1 VTSNQ
6 DQSRISP
13 PEKLN
18 SIHQIEDF
26 DSGIE
31 PLDSWLKRRALG
43 NEAEGASRTYV
54 VCVGDI
60 VLGYY
65 CLSSGAFANNV
76 ATGKVRA
83 SRGTRP
89 ARNMPDPI
97 PVMII
102 GRLAVDR
109 HWQGKGIGRGLLRDA
124 VLRTLKAAEIVGI
137 RAILVHAISAEAK
150 QFYEQ
155 YRFTA
160 SSLEPLTLMVKVSD
174 VAKSLGLPE

>member
-1 VTSNQ
+1 VASNQ
-6 DQSRISP
+6 DQNRIRP
-13 PEKLN
+13 PEKLT
-18 SIHQIEDF
+18 STHQIEDF

-54 VCVGDI
+54 VCAGDI
-60 VLGYY
+60 VVGYY
-65 CLSSGAFANNV
+65 CLSNGAIASNI
-76 ATGKVRA
+76 ATGKVK
-83 SRGTRP
+83 
-89 ARNMPDPI
+89 RNMPDPI

-109 HWQGKGIGRGLLRDA
+109 NWQGKGIGRGLLRDA
-124 VLRTLKAAEIVGI
+124 VLRTLKASEIAGI

-160 SSLEPLTLMVKVSD
+160 SSLEPLTLMVKISD
-174 VAKSLGLPE
+174 VARSLGLPE

>member
-1 VTSNQ
+1 MASNQ
-6 DQSRISP
+6 DQNRIRL
-13 PEKLN
+13 PEKLT
-18 SIHQIEDF
+18 STHQIEDF

-54 VCVGDI
+54 VCAGD
-60 VLGYY
+60 VVVGYY
-65 CLSSGAFANNV
+65 CLSNGAIASNI
-76 ATGKVRA
+76 ATGKVK
-83 SRGTRP
+83 
-89 ARNMPDPI
+89 RNMPDPI

-109 HWQGKGIGRGLLRDA
+109 NWQGKGIGRGLLRDA
-124 VLRTLKAAEIVGI
+124 VLRTLKASEIAGI

-160 SSLEPLTLMVKVSD
+160 SSLEPLTLMVKISD

>member
-1 VTSNQ
+1 MSKEEQN
-6 DQSRISP
+6 RIRP
-13 PEKLN
+13 PEKL
-18 SIHQIEDF
+18 SSTHQIADF

-54 VCVGDI
+54 VCVGD
-60 VLGYY
+60 VVVGYY
-65 CLSSGAFANNV
+65 CLSNGAIANSV
-76 ATGKVRA
+76 ATGKVR
-83 SRGTRP
+83 
-89 ARNMPDPI
+89 RNMPDPI

-124 VLRTLKAAEIVGI
+124 VLRTLKAAEIAGI
-137 RAILVHAISAEAK
+137 RAILVHAISEEAK
-150 QFYEQ
+150 QFYEK

-174 VAKSLGLPE
+174 VAKSLGFPV

>member
-1 VTSNQ
+1 VVSKQDSN
-6 DQSRISP
+6 RICP
-13 PEKLN
+13 PEKL
-18 SIHQIEDF
+18 SSTHQIGDF

-31 PLDSWLKRRALG
+31 PLDRWLKRRALG

-54 VCVGDI
+54 VCVGD
-60 VLGYY
+60 VVVGYY
-65 CLSSGAFANNV
+65 CLSTGSIANNI
-76 ATGKVRA
+76 ATGKVK
-83 SRGTRP
+83 
-89 ARNMPDPI
+89 RNMPDPI

-109 HWQGKGIGRGLLRDA
+109 NWQGKGIGRGLLRDA
-124 VLRTLKAAEIVGI
+124 VLRTLKAAEIAGI

-160 SSLEPLTLMVKVSD
+160 SSLEPLTLMVKISD

>member
-1 VTSNQ
+1 MGSEQ
-6 DQSRISP
+6 EQQRINP
-13 PEKLN
+13 PEKL
-18 SIHQIEDF
+18 SSTHQIEDF

-54 VCVGDI
+54 VCAEDI
-60 VLGYY
+60 VVGYY
-65 CLSSGAFANNV
+65 CLSSGAIANNI
-76 ATGKVRA
+76 ATGKVR
-83 SRGTRP
+83 
-89 ARNMPDPI
+89 RNMPDPI

-124 VLRTLKAAEIVGI
+124 VLRTLKAAEIAGI
-137 RAILVHAISAEAK
+137 RAILVHAISEEAK

-155 YRFTA
+155 YRFTS

>member
-1 VTSNQ
+1 MGSKQ
-6 DQSRISP
+6 DQNQLRQ
-13 PEKLN
+13 PEKL
-18 SIHQIEDF
+18 SSTHQIEDF

-54 VCVGDI
+54 VCSGD
-60 VLGYY
+60 VVVGYY
-65 CLSSGAFANNV
+65 CLSTGSISNNI
-76 ATGKVRA
+76 ATGKVR
-83 SRGTRP
+83 
-89 ARNMPDPI
+89 RNMPDPI

-102 GRLAVDR
+102 GRLAVDL

-124 VLRTLKAAEIVGI
+124 VLRTLKAAEIAGI
-137 RAILVHAISAEAK
+137 RAILVHAISEEAR

-160 SSLEPLTLMVKVSD
+160 STLEPLTLMVKVSD
-174 VAKSLGLPE
+174 VANSLGLPE

>member
-1 VTSNQ
+1 VASNQ
-6 DQSRISP
+6 DQNQIRP
-13 PEKLN
+13 PEKL
-18 SIHQIEDF
+18 SSTHQIENF

-43 NEAEGASRTYV
+43 NESEGASRTYV
-54 VCVGDI
+54 VCAGGVA
-60 VLGYY
+60 VGYY
-65 CLSSGAFANNV
+65 CLSNGAIANNI
-76 ATGKVRA
+76 ATGKVK
-83 SRGTRP
+83 
-89 ARNMPDPI
+89 RNMPDPI

-109 HWQGKGIGRGLLRDA
+109 NWQGKGIGRGLLRDA
-124 VLRTLKAAEIVGI
+124 VLRTLKAADIAGI
-137 RAILVHAISAEAK
+137 RAILVHTISEEAK

-174 VAKSLGLPE
+174 VAKSLGLSE

>member
-1 VTSNQ
+1 VASNQ
-6 DQSRISP
+6 DPNRIRP
-13 PEKLN
+13 PEKLS

-31 PLDSWLKRRALG
+31 PLDIWLKRRALG

-54 VCVGDI
+54 VCAGD
-60 VLGYY
+60 VVVGYY
-65 CLSSGAFANNV
+65 CLSNGAIANNI
-76 ATGKVRA
+76 ATGKVK
-83 SRGTRP
+83 
-89 ARNMPDPI
+89 RNMPDPI

-109 HWQGKGIGRGLLRDA
+109 NWQGKGIGRGLLRDA
-124 VLRTLKAAEIVGI
+124 VLRTLKAAEIAGI
-137 RAILVHAISAEAK
+137 RAILVHAISEEAK

-160 SSLEPLTLMVKVSD
+160 STLEPLTLMVKISD

>member
-1 VTSNQ
+1 MASNQ
-6 DQSRISP
+6 DQNRIRP
-13 PEKLN
+13 PEKLS

-43 NEAEGASRTYV
+43 NAEGASRTYV
-54 VCVGDI
+54 VCAGD
-60 VLGYY
+60 VVVGYY
-65 CLSSGAFANNV
+65 CLSNGAIANNI
-76 ATGKVRA
+76 ATGKVK
-83 SRGTRP
+83 
-89 ARNMPDPI
+89 RNMPDPI

-109 HWQGKGIGRGLLRDA
+109 NWQGKGIGRGLWRDA
-124 VLRTLKAAEIVGI
+124 VLRTLKASEIAGI
-137 RAILVHAISAEAK
+137 RAILVRAISAEAK

-160 SSLEPLTLMVKVSD
+160 STLEPLTLMVKVRD

>member
-1 VTSNQ
+1 VASNQ
-6 DQSRISP
+6 DQNRIRP
-13 PEKLN
+13 PEKLT
-18 SIHQIEDF
+18 STHQIEDF

-54 VCVGDI
+54 VCAGD
-60 VLGYY
+60 VVVGYY
-65 CLSSGAFANNV
+65 CLSNGAIASNI
-76 ATGKVRA
+76 ATGKVK
-83 SRGTRP
+83 
-89 ARNMPDPI
+89 RNMPDPI

-109 HWQGKGIGRGLLRDA
+109 NWQSKGIGRGLLRDA
-124 VLRTLKAAEIVGI
+124 VLRTIKAAEIGGI

-160 SSLEPLTLMVKVSD
+160 STLEPLTLMVKISD

>member
-1 VTSNQ
+1 VVSKE
-6 DQSRISP
+6 DPSRIRS
-13 PEKLN
+13 PEKL
-18 SIHQIEDF
+18 SSTHQIADF

-54 VCVGDI
+54 VCVGDM
-60 VLGYY
+60 VVGYY
-65 CLSSGAFANNV
+65 CLSTGSIANNI
-76 ATGKVRA
+76 ATGKVR
-83 SRGTRP
+83 
-89 ARNMPDPI
+89 RNMPDPI

-109 HWQGKGIGRGLLRDA
+109 NWQGKGIGRGLLRDA
-124 VLRTLKAAEIVGI
+124 VLRTLKASEIAGI
-137 RAILVHAISAEAK
+137 RAILVHAISEEAK

-160 SSLEPLTLMVKVSD
+160 SSLEPLTLMVKISD
-174 VAKSLGLPE
+174 VAKSLGLSAK